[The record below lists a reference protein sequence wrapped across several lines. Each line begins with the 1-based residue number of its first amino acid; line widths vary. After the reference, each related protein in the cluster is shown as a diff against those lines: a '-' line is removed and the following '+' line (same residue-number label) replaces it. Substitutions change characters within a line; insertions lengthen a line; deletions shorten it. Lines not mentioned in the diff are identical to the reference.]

1 MTSESNPAEATSMA
15 RAPRLAGKVAIV
27 TGGGNGL
34 GRASAV
40 RFAEEG
46 AAGVVIADLLEAPAR
61 ETIGLIEAAGSR
73 AVFCPLQAA
82 SRGDNQAM
90 VSTALEQFGQV
101 DVLLTAAGVS
111 YGNYRSG
118 DGEASRK
125 RMQESVD
132 NALTPWIPFLDLS
145 VEEFQA
151 VLDVNLTGTLLAVQ
165 AVAAHLVEAQRPGSL
180 ITIASIMAR
189 SDTGPVPYNVSKAG
203 VWMLTKIAA
212 RVLAPRAIR
221 VNAIGPGYVATNMTV
236 GLEALPTEMMTSFMA
251 QIPMG
256 RLGQPVEIANTALFL
271 ASDESSYFTGELLH
285 PDGGFF
291 TG

>member
-1 MTSESNPAEATSMA
+1 MG
-15 RAPRLAGKVAIV
+15 RLDGKVAIV

-34 GRASAV
+34 GRATAV

-46 AAGVVIADLLEAPAR
+46 AAGIVVADLLEAPAR
-61 ETIGLIEAAGSR
+61 ETIGLVEAAGGR
-73 AVFCPLQAA
+73 AVFSPLDAA
-82 SRGDNQAM
+82 SRADNEAM
-90 VSTALEQFGQV
+90 VAAAVEHFGRV

-111 YGNYRSG
+111 HGGYRSG
-118 DGEASRK
+118 DLEGSRK
-125 RMQESVD
+125 RMLERVD
-132 NALTPWIPFLDLS
+132 NVTTPWVPLLELTVD
-145 VEEFQA
+145 EFQA

-165 AVAAHLVEAQRPGSL
+165 AVASHLVDAGHPGSI
-180 ITIASIMAR
+180 ITVASIMAV

-212 RVLAPRAIR
+212 RVLAPRGIR
-221 VNAIGPGYVATNMTV
+221 VNAIGPGYIATNMTA
-236 GLEALPTEMMTSFMA
+236 ALNEMPPELLGPFMA
-251 QIPMG
+251 AIPMG
-256 RLGQPVEIANTALFL
+256 RMGSPVEIANTALFL

>member
-1 MTSESNPAEATSMA
+1 MN
-15 RAPRLAGKVAIV
+15 GKVALI

-34 GRASAV
+34 GRATAL

-46 AAGVVIADLLEAPAR
+46 AAGIVIADLLPDPGQESVALVQALGVPA
-61 ETIGLIEAAGSR
+61 
-73 AVFCPLQAA
+73 VYCPLDAA
-82 SRGDNQAM
+82 RRQDNEAM
-90 VSTALEQFGQV
+90 VATALDHFGQI

-111 YGNYRSG
+111 HGGYRSG
-118 DGEASRK
+118 DLDASRK
-125 RMQESVD
+125 RLAERIDHVAS
-132 NALTPWIPFLDLS
+132 PWVPFLDLS
-145 VEEFQA
+145 VDEFQA

-165 AVAAHLVEAQRPGSL
+165 AVAAHLVLVERPGSI
-180 ITIASIMAR
+180 ITVASIMAR

-212 RVLAPRAIR
+212 RVLAPRRIR
-221 VNAIGPGYVATNMTV
+221 VNAIGPGYVSTNMTA
-236 GLEALPTEMMTSFMA
+236 ALTEMPPDLLGPFMA
-251 QIPMG
+251 AIPMG
-256 RLGQPVEIANTALFL
+256 RLGEPREIANTALFL